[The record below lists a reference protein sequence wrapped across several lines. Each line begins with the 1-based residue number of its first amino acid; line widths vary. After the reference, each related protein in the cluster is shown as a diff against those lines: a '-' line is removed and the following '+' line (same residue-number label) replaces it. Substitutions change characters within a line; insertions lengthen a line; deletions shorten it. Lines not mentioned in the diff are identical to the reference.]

1 MIQNKNIQTGY
12 QIDDFT
18 DPFIINHP
26 ISETQFQGSYHI
38 HNDYYEFYLF
48 LQSKGFFYN
57 DGAKYP
63 LRPGDFIII
72 PPDKIHRAYTTDHS
86 PYERVILHLSRK
98 TLIEISSPITNLH
111 NDIQS
116 CSGRMYHFENK
127 GLKSYIDLAGEL
139 MKTSFADSPA
149 FGQDLLQRSY
159 LSILLIQM
167 IRMIR
172 ESSNEVFS
180 SPPSMIRDVYAYIDQ
195 HLSEDISIQ
204 SIANAMN
211 ISRSYLCH
219 QFREYFNTSLWNY
232 VLSKRL
238 ILAQKLLLSGSSVT
252 EACYDSGFRDY
263 AHFIKSFTKTFGV
276 PPKKY
281 SMNPAGQKTVTL
293 PC

>member
-1 MIQNKNIQTGY
+1 
-12 QIDDFT
+12 
-18 DPFIINHP
+18 
-26 ISETQFQGSYHI
+26 
-38 HNDYYEFYLF
+38 
-48 LQSKGFFYN
+48 
-57 DGAKYP
+57 
-63 LRPGDFIII
+63 
-72 PPDKIHRAYTTDHS
+72 
-86 PYERVILHLSRK
+86 
-98 TLIEISSPITNLH
+98 
-111 NDIQS
+111 
-116 CSGRMYHFENK
+116 
-127 GLKSYIDLAGEL
+127 

-159 LSILLIQM
+159 LSILLIQL

-180 SPPSMIRDVYAYIDQ
+180 SPPPMIQDVYAYIDQ

-263 AHFIKSFTKTFGV
+263 AHFIKSFTKTFGI

-281 SMNPAGQKTVTL
+281 SMNPAVQKTVTL

>member
-98 TLIEISSPITNLH
+98 TLIEIS
-111 NDIQS
+111 
-116 CSGRMYHFENK
+116 
-127 GLKSYIDLAGEL
+127 
-139 MKTSFADSPA
+139 
-149 FGQDLLQRSY
+149 
-159 LSILLIQM
+159 
-167 IRMIR
+167 
-172 ESSNEVFS
+172 
-180 SPPSMIRDVYAYIDQ
+180 
-195 HLSEDISIQ
+195 
-204 SIANAMN
+204 
-211 ISRSYLCH
+211 
-219 QFREYFNTSLWNY
+219 
-232 VLSKRL
+232 
-238 ILAQKLLLSGSSVT
+238 
-252 EACYDSGFRDY
+252 
-263 AHFIKSFTKTFGV
+263 
-276 PPKKY
+276 
-281 SMNPAGQKTVTL
+281 
-293 PC
+293 